1 MINMKNN
8 HEIRAQLD
16 IVPLLNDDKKK
27 KGKKSLNL
35 D

>member
-1 MINMKNN
+1 MK
-8 HEIRAQLD
+8 IKDVWAQLD